1 MTHTTVATERESGG
15 SKDEAYH
22 TIDITGLDRAGEEDY
37 DADAELGLEDPA
49 RFGIDIRAQEDETV
63 KIDYDHLNDQ
73 LTVINVAD
81 ATAVAQGTDVGE
93 VMLHVVGH

>member
-1 MTHTTVATERESGG
+1 MTHTTVATKRENGG

-22 TIDITGLDRAGEEDY
+22 VIDLTSLDRAGEEDY
-37 DADAELGLEDPA
+37 DPDAELGLEDPG
-49 RFGIDIRAQEDETV
+49 RFGIDVRAQEDETV
-63 KIDYDHLNDQ
+63 KVDYDHLNDQ

-81 ATAVAQGTDVGE
+81 GTGVAQGTDVGE